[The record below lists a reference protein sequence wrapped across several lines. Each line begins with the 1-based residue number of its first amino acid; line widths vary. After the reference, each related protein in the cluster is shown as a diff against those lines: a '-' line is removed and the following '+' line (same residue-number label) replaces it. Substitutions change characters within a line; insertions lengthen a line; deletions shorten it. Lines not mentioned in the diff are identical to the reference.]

1 MVGVDFA
8 EPRDGAGN
16 WDLWMCFGSGD
27 CAGDF
32 VGIVESELAW
42 IWDVDFGA
50 GDLVCDC
57 GRDDVAS
64 GSEFDASS
72 VGNEKPVR
80 LKTVMLCGAEFLYT
94 LAGRTAGGTL
104 L

>member
-1 MVGVDFA
+1 
-8 EPRDGAGN
+8 
-16 WDLWMCFGSGD
+16 
-27 CAGDF
+27 
-32 VGIVESELAW
+32 
-42 IWDVDFGA
+42 
-50 GDLVCDC
+50 LVCDC

-94 LAGRTAGGTL
+94 LAGRTAGSTL